1 MRTARFLLPLLAILT
16 AATLPAASFSF
27 SGTFTQDDQVQQFSF
42 NVGAPSTVT
51 LRTWSYAGGTNA
63 AGATIA
69 RGGFDP
75 ILALFDSTGLLIG
88 QNDDG
93 GSNVS
98 TDLSNRN
105 YDTFFT
111 VNLGPGSYT
120 VAVMVFD
127 NFSVGPNLSDGFT
140 RTGQGN
146 FTATFA
152 SPTLCPDRR
161 FCDVSES
168 PNYTQRNGTWAFDIL
183 NVESA
188 DIISQI
194 PEPSTWSMIG
204 LAGLALAGVRRR
216 RG

>member
-1 MRTARFLLPLLAILT
+1 MRTARFLLPLLAIVT
-16 AATLPAASFSF
+16 AGTLPAASFSF
-27 SGTFTQDDQVQQFSF
+27 SGTFTQDDQVQLFSF
-42 NVGAPSTVT
+42 NVAAPSTVT

-63 AGATIA
+63 AGDAIA

-75 ILALFDSTGLLIG
+75 ILALFDSTGLRIG

-111 VNLGPGSYT
+111 VDLGPGSYT
-120 VAVMVFD
+120 VSVMVFD

-140 RTGQGN
+140 RTGLGN
-146 FTATFA
+146 FTGTFVPPA
-152 SPTLCPDRR
+152 LCPEAR
-161 FCDVSES
+161 FCDVSGSTE
-168 PNYTQRNGTWAFDIL
+168 YTQRNGSWAFDIL
-183 NVESA
+183 NVETA

-194 PEPSTWSMIG
+194 PEPSTWSMLG
-204 LAGLALAGVRRR
+204 LAGLALARARRR